1 LVTNKKIK
9 LLGELHDFPEGTMSI
24 GRLDKET
31 EGLLLLTTNGKLSY
45 LINSSKVEKE
55 YYAQV
60 DGDITDEAITK
71 LRDGLDITVE
81 GEIYRTLKCKVRKL
95 DTPPD
100 IPPRIKKIR
109 GDHHGPTSWVSIC
122 LREGKN
128 RQVRKMTAKVGFPTL
143 RLLRYRIGNII
154 LNRRV
159 AGSVEEV
166 DVFDLGI

>member
-1 LVTNKKIK
+1 MVTNKKIK
-9 LLGELHDFPEGTMSI
+9 LLGELHDFAEGTMSI

-31 EGLLLLTTNGKLSY
+31 EGLLLLTTNGKLSH

-60 DGDITDEAITK
+60 DGVVSDEAIEQLK
-71 LRDGLDITVE
+71 NGVDITVE
-81 GEIYRTLKCKVRKL
+81 GEVYRTLKCKVHKL
-95 DTPPD
+95 LTPPN

-109 GDHHGPTSWVSIC
+109 GDHHGPTSWVSIS

-154 LNRRV
+154 LDNRE

-166 DVFDLGI
+166 ELFDLGI

>member
-1 LVTNKKIK
+1 M
-9 LLGELHDFPEGTMSI
+9 LGELYDFADGTMSI

-45 LINSSKVEKE
+45 LINSSKVEKV

-60 DGDITDEAITK
+60 DGDITDEAITM
-71 LRDGLDITVE
+71 LRDGIDITVE

-100 IPPRIKKIR
+100 IPQRIKKIR

-154 LNRRV
+154 LDERV

-166 DVFDLGI
+166 GMFDLGI